1 MGRSWVGRLQDDAGR
16 HVRFGSKLRRTQC
29 EHMSSGLPLKAD
41 IARCGRHIANVPQA
55 DYALATSDVVVKA
68 ALDIG
73 ATWS

>member
-1 MGRSWVGRLQDDAGR
+1 MHNIGN
-16 HVRFGSKLRRTQC
+16 VRFTPNSNQRT
-29 EHMSSGLPLKAD
+29 D
-41 IARCGRHIANVPQA
+41 ITDVSNVPQA